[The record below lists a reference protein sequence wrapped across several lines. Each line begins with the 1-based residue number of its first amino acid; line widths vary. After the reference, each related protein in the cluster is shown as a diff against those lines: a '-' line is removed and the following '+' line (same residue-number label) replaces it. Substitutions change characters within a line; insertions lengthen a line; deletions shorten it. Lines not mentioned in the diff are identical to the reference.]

1 MKKVKVQVSFIY
13 ELEIDEANEIV
24 KEYSSLADLVS
35 DCALRNFG
43 SGLPVI
49 ADGGVKLI
57 DRDLVELFEIK

>member
-24 KEYSSLADLVS
+24 KEYSSLVDLVS
-35 DCALRNFG
+35 DCVLRNFG